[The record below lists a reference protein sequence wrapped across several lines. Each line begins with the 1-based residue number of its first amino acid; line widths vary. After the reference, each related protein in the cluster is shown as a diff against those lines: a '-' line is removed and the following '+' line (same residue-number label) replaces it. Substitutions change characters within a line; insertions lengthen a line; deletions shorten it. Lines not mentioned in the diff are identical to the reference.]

1 MDTNPP
7 AVNTTLCYLEQD
19 DAWLMMHRI
28 KKEQDLNKDKW
39 IGVGGKFEPFESPEE
54 CLCREVQEETGLT
67 LRRWQYRGIVTF
79 VLDQLTEYMHL
90 FTADRWEGEMIPG
103 DACREG
109 VLEWV
114 PKSRVPQ
121 LPIWEGDKIFFRLL
135 EQQRPFFSLK
145 LVYRRDRL
153 VQAVLDGRELPLSEG
168 SDPRP

>member
-19 DAWLMMHRI
+19 GAWLMMHRI

-54 CLCREVQEETGLT
+54 CLCREVREETGLT

-153 VQAVLDGRELPLSEG
+153 VQAVLDGRDLPLSEG